1 MVETAAVENPEINA
15 LFEDLRKFRLIKK
28 EEDIIKDAVSE
39 MVIKHGRFPKEI
51 ARGILNSKIS
61 GKLSDTVAELRGE

>member
-15 LFEDLRKFRLIKK
+15 LFEDLRKLGLIKK

-39 MVIKHGRFPKEI
+39 MVIKYGKFSKKT
-51 ARGILNSKIS
+51 ARNILNSKIS
-61 GKLSDTVAELRGE
+61 GKLSDTVAELRNE

>member
-15 LFEDLRKFRLIKK
+15 LFEDLRKLGLIKK

-39 MVIKHGRFPKEI
+39 MVIKYGKFSKKT
-51 ARGILNSKIS
+51 ARSILNSKIS
-61 GKLSDTVAELRGE
+61 GKLSDTVAELRNE